1 MFSWQN
7 ILEKSVMPVCVS
19 FREKV
24 THRHTCTCATG
35 YTLTHPLPQIT
46 VTHLHMSADTC
57 NTCKYMHTHT
67 HTHTSAL
74 TVPGRQGPAASPAL
88 ACSQC
93 LLYAILQTFRDA
105 VSWFILRGAAGYQ
118 FPPWEDALD
127 SQAVPRTLA
136 QILEGEQG
144 SSEAKQ
150 LWKRM
155 RSAGS

>member
-57 NTCKYMHTHT
+57 NTCKYMHTL
-67 HTHTSAL
+67 THTSAL

-105 VSWFILRGAAGYQ
+105 VGWFILRGAAGYQ
-118 FPPWEDALD
+118 FPPWKDALD